1 MARIR
6 TIKPDFFTDSEVGE
20 LDPYARLLFIALWT
34 QADREGRLKD
44 RPREIKIAAFPYDKV
59 DIDALL
65 GSLTGKNLIVRYKV
79 GGERYIAIPTFTR
92 HQRPHKHETAS
103 QIPAPQEFKRR
114 KKPDIVRGKPGHNG
128 SETDD
133 NGTEPEGVGVCRD
146 NNGKERNG
154 REKDMASLRL
164 APETHTGD
172 RALSPADSVMATRWA
187 AKERKHPLPEAFA
200 VTDEMRAWA
209 AAEAPGVDVDFETEK
224 FRDHARAGRRLL
236 LDWGAGWR
244 NWIRNVERFG
254 GRAEAPNSRS
264 RQQAIARIGESKT
277 SSMASQTEGLLWEA
291 LRQVGQGAPKD
302 LVLALIRGLS
312 TERKITLDEAELKVI
327 FCRCSL
333 DEPLGVV
340 AQDCAYHAERK
351 NHPAGVDH
359 GDVVA
364 GYGMKSPAQ

>member
-65 GSLTGKNLIVRYKV
+65 GSLTGKNLIIRYKV

-103 QIPAPQEFKRR
+103 QIPAPQEVKRR
-114 KKPDIVRGKPGHNG
+114 KKPDIGRCAPDHNG
-128 SETDD
+128 AEPDI
-133 NGTEPEGVGVCRD
+133 NGTEPESVGVCRD
-146 NNGKERNG
+146 SNGKEGNG
-154 REKDMASLRL
+154 RERDMASLRL
-164 APETHTGD
+164 APE
-172 RALSPADSVMATRWA
+172 AKAPELPKSDSVSAARWV
-187 AKERKHPLPEAFA
+187 AKQRKHPLPEDFT

-209 AAEAPGVDVDFETEK
+209 EAEAPGVDVDFETEK
-224 FRDHARAGRRLL
+224 FSDHARAGRRLL

-254 GRAEAPNSRS
+254 GKAEASNSRS
-264 RQQAIARIGESKT
+264 RQQVIARVGQSTT
-277 SSMASQTEGLLWEA
+277 SPVATQTEGLLWEA

-302 LVLALIRGLS
+302 LVLVLIRALGA
-312 TERKITLDEAELKVI
+312 ERKITLDEAELKMI
-327 FCRCSL
+327 FCRCSS
-333 DEPLGVV
+333 DEPLSVV
-340 AQDCAYHAERK
+340 SQGCAYHTERSK
-351 NHPAGVDH
+351 NHSVGEDR
-359 GDVVA
+359 GDAVS
-364 GYGMKSPAQ
+364 GYGMKSSAH